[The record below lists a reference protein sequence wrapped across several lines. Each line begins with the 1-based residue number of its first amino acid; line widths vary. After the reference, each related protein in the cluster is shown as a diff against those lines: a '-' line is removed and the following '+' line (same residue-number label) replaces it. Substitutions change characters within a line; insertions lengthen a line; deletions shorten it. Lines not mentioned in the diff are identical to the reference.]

1 MSTQTKPQVKRRIG
15 ATAIAGAAV
24 LGALLIPST
33 AHAAT
38 TAVQTTDAQI
48 QVVDVAGAPVAG
60 ATVEITGTWPELMSS
75 PALDQAEA
83 ELRDAQT
90 ALQGWYDSQH
100 RPARSAADV
109 ALQRYL
115 AAPTPAN
122 LSAWLGKNSTA
133 MAEDKTVEAQ
143 ARSTAEYQR
152 VTTASAQVNER
163 KAAAKA
169 AAHETRTVT
178 TDADGR
184 VATRVAVGGGI
195 QAQPTAHVV
204 GDDETVTL
212 PYAPSSISTVTVE

>member
-1 MSTQTKPQVKRRIG
+1 MSTQTKPQIKRRMG
-15 ATAIAGAAV
+15 ATVVAGAAV
-24 LGALLIPST
+24 LGALLIPTT

-48 QVVDVAGAPVAG
+48 QVVDAAGAPVEG

-83 ELRDAQT
+83 ELREAQA
-90 ALQGWYDSQH
+90 ALQGWYDSRH
-100 RPARSAADV
+100 RPARTAADA

-122 LSAWLGKNSTA
+122 LSNWLAQNSAA
-133 MAEDKTVEAQ
+133 MAEDKRVETQ
-143 ARSTAEYQR
+143 ARSIAEYQQ
-152 VTTASAQVNER
+152 VAAASAQVNEL

-178 TDADGR
+178 TDADGY
-184 VATRVAVGGGI
+184 ATTTVAVGGGI

-204 GDDETVTL
+204 GDDETLTL
-212 PYAPSSISTVTVE
+212 PYAPSSSSTITVE

>member
-1 MSTQTKPQVKRRIG
+1 MSNQAKPQIKQRLAAAG
-15 ATAIAGAAV
+15 IAGAAV

-33 AHAAT
+33 AHAAG

-48 QVVDVAGAPVAG
+48 QVVDAAGAPVEG
-60 ATVEITGTWPELMSS
+60 ATVEITGTWPELLTS

-100 RPARSAADV
+100 RPVRSAADV

-122 LSAWLGKNSTA
+122 LDGWLAQNAAA
-133 MAEDKTVEAQ
+133 MAEDKRVEAQ
-143 ARSTAEYQR
+143 ARSTDQYRQVSA
-152 VTTASAQVNER
+152 ASAQVNEL

-178 TDADGR
+178 TDADGY
-184 VATRVAVGGGI
+184 VSTRVAVGGGI

-212 PYAPSSISTVTVE
+212 PYAPSSTSRITVE

>member
-1 MSTQTKPQVKRRIG
+1 MSTQAKPQIKQRLAAAG
-15 ATAIAGAAV
+15 IAGAAV

-48 QVVDVAGAPVAG
+48 QVVDAAGAPVEG
-60 ATVEITGTWPELMSS
+60 AQVEITGIWPELITS
-75 PALDQAEA
+75 PALDRAEA
-83 ELRDAQT
+83 ELREAQS
-90 ALQGWYDSQH
+90 AMQGWYDSQH
-100 RPARSAADV
+100 RPARTAADA

-115 AAPTPAN
+115 TAPTPAN
-122 LSAWLGKNSTA
+122 LSAWLTQNSTA
-133 MAEDKTVEAQ
+133 MAEDKRVEAQ
-143 ARSTAEYQR
+143 ARSTDQYQR
-152 VTTASAQVNER
+152 VAAASAQVNEL
-163 KAAAKA
+163 KADAKA

-212 PYAPSSISTVTVE
+212 PYAPASSSIITVE